1 MRKLALLAFVF
12 SANAFACPQL
22 AGNFVCTY
30 QDGTS
35 ENVAITQSNK
45 AGVEVYVYNGNEI
58 PADKTTYDIP
68 DDDTLKMGKFV
79 AWCDDDVTLKTNIKG
94 QYYNQGS
101 YVGDVDLNTDF
112 SMAGDGGLTLA
123 SSGKLTT
130 PNGDYPINDSVTCT
144 VQAALK

>member
-1 MRKLALLAFVF
+1 MRKLALLAFAVA
-12 SANAFACPQL
+12 ANAAFACPQL

-30 QDGTS
+30 QDGSS

-68 DDDTLKMGKFV
+68 DDNNLKMGKFV

-94 QYYNQGS
+94 QYYSDSS
-101 YVGDVDLNTDF
+101 YVGNVDLNTDF
-112 SMAGDGGLTLA
+112 SMAADGSLNLA

-130 PNGDYPINDSVTCT
+130 GNGEYPINDTVTCKA
-144 VQAALK
+144 Q